1 MRQSLLYG
9 GLSSV
14 AWNINRQNHDLKLFE
29 FGHCYFYKKPGD
41 THPTP
46 DHYFELEYL
55 DLFLTGHPVRQS
67 WNSKTNPTDFFNIKS
82 NVEMVMSRLG
92 LKPETLVIKESEKKY
107 FSESLSWLH
116 NNRVVAE
123 AGKLSRKYLKQ
134 FDIAQDVYYGNI
146 GWDLLLK
153 LVKNHSISFRE
164 LPKYPWVRRDL
175 ALLLDRSIKFSQIR
189 DLALKT
195 EKNILQDIS
204 LFDVYEN
211 DSLGTNKKSY
221 AVSFT
226 LRDDLKT
233 LTDKNIEKVMNNLI
247 RTFESE
253 LNAQIR

>member
-1 MRQSLLYG
+1 
-9 GLSSV
+9 
-14 AWNINRQNHDLKLFE
+14 
-29 FGHCYFYKKPGD
+29 
-41 THPTP
+41 
-46 DHYFELEYL
+46 
-55 DLFLTGHPVRQS
+55 
-67 WNSKTNPTDFFNIKS
+67 
-82 NVEMVMSRLG
+82 MVMSRLG